1 MCIRDRF
8 KNVLCFGSL
17 NPDLVYFIEKLP
29 SPGGD
34 IQSKKYFIRPGGTA
48 INCAENI
55 AMWKINTAVRGN
67 SIGNDELGNYLVE
80 HLNNLE
86 IVHKDIIKDNTITP
100 TCSIYIDESGERTI
114 ISSGYEKSN
123 WSNLNNIQTYDSLLI
138 DRYSIKYVKE
148 ELKKVKQNNDIFLTQ
163 AGYEEEIDYEIDFLV
178 VSKNEIEV
186 REANEILERG
196 MTKWILLTSSNLP
209 ARLLSSDGVLE
220 IVPPDFKTINAT
232 GAGDATA
239 AYISAFGIE
248 DVIDS
253 VKKAC
258 AAGAIVAG
266 TNDKPSLKMI
276 DEISKLVEINPR

>member
-1 MCIRDRF
+1 MSF

-17 NPDLVYFIEKLP
+17 NPDLVYFIDKLP

-55 AMWKINTAVRGN
+55 AMWDINTAVRGN
-67 SIGNDELGNYLVE
+67 SVGNDELGTFLIE

-86 IVHKDIIKDNTITP
+86 IVHKDVIKDSTTTP

-114 ISSGYEKSN
+114 ISSGYEENN
-123 WSNLNNIQTYDSLLI
+123 WSNLNNIQDYDSLLI

-148 ELKKVKQNNDIFLTQ
+148 ELKKVKKDNNIFLTQ
-163 AGYEEEIDYEIDFLV
+163 AGYEEEINYEVDFLV

-186 REANEILERG
+186 KEANEILEKG
-196 MTKWILLTSSNLP
+196 LAKWILLTSSNLP
-209 ARLLSSDGVLE
+209 ARLLSIDGVLE

-239 AYISAFGIE
+239 AYISAFGIK
-248 DVIDS
+248 DVVDS

-266 TNDKPSLKMI
+266 TNDKPNLKMI

>member
-1 MCIRDRF
+1 MSF

-34 IQSKKYFIRPGGTA
+34 IQSKKYLIRPGGTA

-86 IVHKDIIKDNTITP
+86 IVHKDVIKDNTITP

-186 REANEILERG
+186 RENWDLNETFDLNQTQII
-196 MTKWILLTSSNLP
+196 KDS
-209 ARLLSSDGVLE
+209 
-220 IVPPDFKTINAT
+220 IN
-232 GAGDATA
+232 
-239 AYISAFGIE
+239 
-248 DVIDS
+248 
-253 VKKAC
+253 
-258 AAGAIVAG
+258 
-266 TNDKPSLKMI
+266 
-276 DEISKLVEINPR
+276 

>member
-1 MCIRDRF
+1 MSF

-86 IVHKDIIKDNTITP
+86 IVHKDVIKDNTITP

>member
-1 MCIRDRF
+1 MSF

-17 NPDLVYFIEKLP
+17 NPDLVYFIDKLP
-29 SPGGD
+29 IPGGD

-55 AMWKINTAVRGN
+55 AMWDINTAVRGN
-67 SIGNDELGNYLVE
+67 SVGNDELGTFLIE

-86 IVHKDIIKDNTITP
+86 IVHKDVIKDSTTTP

-114 ISSGYEKSN
+114 ISSGYEENN
-123 WSNLNNIQTYDSLLI
+123 WSNLNNIQDYDSLLI

-148 ELKKVKQNNDIFLTQ
+148 ELKKVKKDNNIFLTQ
-163 AGYEEEIDYEIDFLV
+163 AGYEEEINYEVDFLV

-186 REANEILERG
+186 KKANEILEKG
-196 MTKWILLTSSNLP
+196 LAKWILLTSSNLP
-209 ARLLSSDGVLE
+209 ARLLSIDGVLE

-239 AYISAFGIE
+239 AYISAFGIK
-248 DVIDS
+248 DVVDS

-266 TNDKPSLKMI
+266 TNDKPNLKMI

>member
-1 MCIRDRF
+1 MSF

-17 NPDLVYFIEKLP
+17 NPDLVYFIDKLP

-55 AMWKINTAVRGN
+55 AMWDINTAVRGN
-67 SIGNDELGNYLVE
+67 SIGNDELGAFLIK

-86 IVHKDIIKDNTITP
+86 IVHKDVIKDSTTTP

-114 ISSGYEKSN
+114 ISSGYKENN
-123 WSNLNNIQTYDSLLI
+123 WSNLNNIQDYDSLLI

-148 ELKKVKQNNDIFLTQ
+148 ELKKVKKDNNIFLTQ
-163 AGYEEEIDYEIDFLV
+163 AGYEEEINYEVDFLV

-186 REANEILERG
+186 KEANEILEKG
-196 MTKWILLTSSNLP
+196 LAKWILLTSSNLP
-209 ARLLSSDGVLE
+209 ARLLSTDGVLE

-239 AYISAFGIE
+239 AYISAFGIK
-248 DVIDS
+248 DIVDS

-266 TNDKPSLKMI
+266 TNDKPNLKMI

>member
-1 MCIRDRF
+1 MSF

-17 NPDLVYFIEKLP
+17 NPDLVYFIDKLP

-55 AMWKINTAVRGN
+55 AMWEINTAVRGN
-67 SIGNDELGNYLVE
+67 SIGNDELGTYLVE
-80 HLNNLE
+80 HLNNLK
-86 IVHKDIIKDNTITP
+86 IVHKDVIKDNTITP

-114 ISSGYEKSN
+114 ISSGYEESN
-123 WSNLNNIQTYDSLLI
+123 WSNLYNIQDYDSLLI
-138 DRYSIKYVKE
+138 DRYSIKYIKE
-148 ELKKVKQNNDIFLTQ
+148 ELEKVKKNNDIFLTQ

-186 REANEILERG
+186 KEANEILEKG
-196 MTKWILLTSSNLP
+196 MAKWILLTSSNLP
-209 ARLLSSDGVLE
+209 ARLLSTDGVLE

-266 TNDKPSLKMI
+266 TNDKPNLKMI

>member
-1 MCIRDRF
+1 MSF

-17 NPDLVYFIEKLP
+17 NPDLVYFIDKLP

-55 AMWKINTAVRGN
+55 AMWNINTAVRGN
-67 SIGNDELGNYLVE
+67 SIGNDELGTFLIK
-80 HLNNLE
+80 HLDNLE
-86 IVHKDIIKDNTITP
+86 IVHKGVIKDSTTTP

-114 ISSGYEKSN
+114 ISSGYEENN
-123 WSNLNNIQTYDSLLI
+123 WSNLNNIQDYDSLLI

-148 ELKKVKQNNDIFLTQ
+148 ELKKVKKDNNIFLTQ
-163 AGYEEEIDYEIDFLV
+163 AGYEEEINYELDFLV

-186 REANEILERG
+186 KEANEILEKG
-196 MTKWILLTSSNLP
+196 LAKWILLTSSNLP
-209 ARLLSSDGVLE
+209 ARLLSTDGVLE

-239 AYISAFGIE
+239 AYISAFGIK
-248 DVIDS
+248 DIVDS

-266 TNDKPSLKMI
+266 TNDKPNLKMI
-276 DEISKLVEINPR
+276 DEISKLVEIHPR

>member
-1 MCIRDRF
+1 MSF

-17 NPDLVYFIEKLP
+17 NPDLVYFIDKLP
-29 SPGGD
+29 IPGGD

-55 AMWKINTAVRGN
+55 AMWDINTAVRGN
-67 SIGNDELGNYLVE
+67 SVGNDELGTFLIE

-86 IVHKDIIKDNTITP
+86 IVHKDVIKDSTTTP

-114 ISSGYEKSN
+114 ISSGYEENN
-123 WSNLNNIQTYDSLLI
+123 WSNLNNIQDYDSLLI

-148 ELKKVKQNNDIFLTQ
+148 ELKKVKKDNNIFMTQ
-163 AGYEEEIDYEIDFLV
+163 AGYEEEINYEVDFLV

-186 REANEILERG
+186 KEANEILEKG
-196 MTKWILLTSSNLP
+196 LAKWILLTSSNLP
-209 ARLLSSDGVLE
+209 ARLLSIDGVLE

-239 AYISAFGIE
+239 AYISAFGIK
-248 DVIDS
+248 DVVDS

-266 TNDKPSLKMI
+266 TNDKPNLKMI

>member
-1 MCIRDRF
+1 MSF

-17 NPDLVYFIEKLP
+17 NPDLVYFIDKLP
-29 SPGGD
+29 SLGGD
-34 IQSKKYFIRPGGTA
+34 IQSKKYFIRAGGTA

-55 AMWKINTAVRGN
+55 AMWNINTAVRGN
-67 SIGNDELGNYLVE
+67 SIGNDELGTFLIK
-80 HLNNLE
+80 HLDNLE
-86 IVHKDIIKDNTITP
+86 IVHKDVIKDSTTTP

-114 ISSGYEKSN
+114 ISSGYEENN
-123 WSNLNNIQTYDSLLI
+123 WSNLNNIQDYDSLLI

-148 ELKKVKQNNDIFLTQ
+148 ELKKVKKDNNIFLTQ
-163 AGYEEEIDYEIDFLV
+163 AGYEEEINYELDFLV

-186 REANEILERG
+186 KEANEILEKG
-196 MTKWILLTSSNLP
+196 LAKWILLTSSNLP
-209 ARLLSSDGVLE
+209 ARLLSTDGVLE

-239 AYISAFGIE
+239 AYISAFGIK
-248 DVIDS
+248 DIVDS

-266 TNDKPSLKMI
+266 TNDKPNLKMI
-276 DEISKLVEINPR
+276 DEISKLVEIHPR

>member
-1 MCIRDRF
+1 M
-8 KNVLCFGSL
+8 LCFGSL
-17 NPDLVYFIEKLP
+17 NPDLVYFIDKLP
-29 SPGGD
+29 SLGGD
-34 IQSKKYFIRPGGTA
+34 IQSKKYFIRAGGTA

-55 AMWKINTAVRGN
+55 AMWNINTAVRGN
-67 SIGNDELGNYLVE
+67 SIGNDELGTFLIK
-80 HLNNLE
+80 HLDNLE
-86 IVHKDIIKDNTITP
+86 IVHKGVIKDSTTTP

-114 ISSGYEKSN
+114 ISSGYEENN
-123 WSNLNNIQTYDSLLI
+123 WSNLNNIQDYDSLLI

-148 ELKKVKQNNDIFLTQ
+148 ELKKVKKDNNIFLTQ
-163 AGYEEEIDYEIDFLV
+163 AGYEEEINYELDFLV

-186 REANEILERG
+186 KEANEILEKG
-196 MTKWILLTSSNLP
+196 LAKWILLTSSNLP
-209 ARLLSSDGVLE
+209 ARLLSTDGVLE

-239 AYISAFGIE
+239 AYISAFGIK
-248 DVIDS
+248 DIVDS

-266 TNDKPSLKMI
+266 TNDKPNLKMI

>member
-1 MCIRDRF
+1 MSF

-17 NPDLVYFIEKLP
+17 NPDLVYFIDKLP

-55 AMWKINTAVRGN
+55 AMWEINTAVRGN
-67 SIGNDELGNYLVE
+67 SIGNDELGTYLVE
-80 HLNNLE
+80 HLNNLK
-86 IVHKDIIKDNTITP
+86 IVHKDVIKENTITP

-114 ISSGYEKSN
+114 ISSGYEESN
-123 WSNLNNIQTYDSLLI
+123 WSNLNNIQNYDSLLI
-138 DRYSIKYVKE
+138 DRYSIKYIKE
-148 ELKKVKQNNDIFLTQ
+148 ELEKVKKNNDIFLTQ

-186 REANEILERG
+186 KEANEILEKG
-196 MTKWILLTSSNLP
+196 MAKWILLTSSNLP
-209 ARLLSSDGVLE
+209 ARLLSTDGVLE

>member
-1 MCIRDRF
+1 MSF

-17 NPDLVYFIEKLP
+17 NPDLVYFIDKLP

-55 AMWKINTAVRGN
+55 AMWNINTAVRGN
-67 SIGNDELGNYLVE
+67 SVGNDELGTFLIK
-80 HLNNLE
+80 HLDNLE
-86 IVHKDIIKDNTITP
+86 IVHKDVIKDSTTTP

-114 ISSGYEKSN
+114 ISSGYEENN
-123 WSNLNNIQTYDSLLI
+123 WSNLNNIREYDSLLI

-148 ELKKVKQNNDIFLTQ
+148 ELKKVEKNNNIFLTQ
-163 AGYEEEIDYEIDFLV
+163 AGYEEEINYEVDFLV

-186 REANEILERG
+186 KEANGILEKG
-196 MTKWILLTSSNLP
+196 LAKWILLTSSNLP
-209 ARLLSSDGVLE
+209 ARLLSTDGVLE

-239 AYISAFGIE
+239 AYISAFGIK
-248 DVIDS
+248 DVVDS

-266 TNDKPSLKMI
+266 TNDKPNLKMI